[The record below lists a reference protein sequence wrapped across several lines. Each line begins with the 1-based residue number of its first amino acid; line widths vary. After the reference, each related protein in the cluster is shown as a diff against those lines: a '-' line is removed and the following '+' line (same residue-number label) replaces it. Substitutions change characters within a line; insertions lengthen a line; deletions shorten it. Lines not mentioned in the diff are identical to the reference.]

1 MMQIKKRLQV
11 LEDWID
17 SRCHKWEVTRR
28 LPFLGDETD
37 LMIMES
43 RLNGVPGIS
52 IRHSS
57 RFLLELNFKGDFY
70 KKLSVVKRVQL
81 LDEDPMDKDAY
92 KHFRGRFQ
100 IRLLESGEIFLSA
113 FEFSLFQQADVEKS
127 FKKIMD
133 QELDWLYTL
142 ICEWNGFA
150 FD

>member
-52 IRHSS
+52 TRHSS
-57 RFLLELNFKGDFY
+57 RFLLEINFKGDFY
-70 KKLSVVKRVQL
+70 KMLSVIKRVQFL
-81 LDEDPMDKDAY
+81 VKEPTDEDPIDKDAY
-92 KHFRGRFQ
+92 KHFKNRFQ
-100 IRLLESGEIFLSA
+100 IRLLEG
-113 FEFSLFQQADVEKS
+113 VKS
-127 FKKIMD
+127 F
-133 QELDWLYTL
+133 
-142 ICEWNGFA
+142 
-150 FD
+150 